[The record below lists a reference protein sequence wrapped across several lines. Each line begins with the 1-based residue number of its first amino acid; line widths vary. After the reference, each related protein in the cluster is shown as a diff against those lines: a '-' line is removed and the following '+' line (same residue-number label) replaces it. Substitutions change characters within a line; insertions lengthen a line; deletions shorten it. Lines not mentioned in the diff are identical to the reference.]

1 MSIFLQEDRG
11 RRRSPKERKLSSPR
25 RRRSSGHRGRHR
37 SRSRSP
43 YARRSGRRSSPYS
56 RRSRSRS
63 FSPRRAGSRSP
74 PPRRYTSR
82 GSTPTN
88 DEDNNAYTPSA
99 VSTTPSKK
107 QRCRDYDE
115 KGFCLKG
122 DQCKFDHGNDAVVL
136 EDTNNPSSTYMPGGV
151 VDPYVPAST
160 VLPPLHLP
168 PPGYPATHSR
178 KRSYEETG
186 ASGGSYP
193 PTKRFDYNRLGG
205 RGRGRGGRHRG
216 YGGGDG
222 GSSHVLVKNIPP
234 GLNTIAHLN
243 NHFAKFGTLVNV
255 QVRSINLFCRN
266 ETTFFCIYTFRYI
279 TKGITQQL

>member
-1 MSIFLQEDRG
+1 M
-11 RRRSPKERKLSSPR
+11 SSPR

-43 YARRSGRRSSPYS
+43 YGRRSGRSRTSPFS

-63 FSPRRAGSRSP
+63 FSPRRVGSRSP
-74 PPRRYTSR
+74 PPPRRYASR

-88 DEDNNAYTPSA
+88 DEDNNTYTPSA
-99 VSTTPSKK
+99 VSTTPIKK

-136 EDTNNPSSTYMPGGV
+136 EDTNNPSMNSSSTYMPGGGSSAYT
-151 VDPYVPAST
+151 DPYVPAST

-168 PPGYPATHSR
+168 PPGYPATHASHSR
-178 KRSYEETG
+178 KRSYDDTG

-193 PTKRFDYNRLGG
+193 PNKRFDYNRLGG
-205 RGRGRGGRHRG
+205 RGRGRGGRNRG

-255 QVRSINLFCRN
+255 QVR
-266 ETTFFCIYTFRYI
+266 ETDTAILWSQR
-279 TKGITQQL
+279 